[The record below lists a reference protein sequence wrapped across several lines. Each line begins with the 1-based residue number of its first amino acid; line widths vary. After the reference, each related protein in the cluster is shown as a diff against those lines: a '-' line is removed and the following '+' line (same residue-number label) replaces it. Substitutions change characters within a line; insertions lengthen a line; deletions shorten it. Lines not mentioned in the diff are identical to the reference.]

1 MQDDRVQVISNGQ
14 HSKGLTPSA
23 STPALII
30 DTGATEEQVHV
41 PPPPIHANPEQSSYT
56 QCTRTQQTLPYMIP
70 SCSSY
75 THIAHQPQASPLQ
88 MNKTPLYT
96 RNTPTT
102 VYQI

>member
-1 MQDDRVQVISNGQ
+1 MQAILIGQ

-23 STPALII
+23 STPALIS
-30 DTGATEEQVHV
+30 DTGATDEQVRV

-56 QCTRTQQTLPYMIP
+56 QCTRTQQTSPYMIP
-70 SCSSY
+70 NCSSH
-75 THIAHQPQASPLQ
+75 THTAHQPQASPLQ